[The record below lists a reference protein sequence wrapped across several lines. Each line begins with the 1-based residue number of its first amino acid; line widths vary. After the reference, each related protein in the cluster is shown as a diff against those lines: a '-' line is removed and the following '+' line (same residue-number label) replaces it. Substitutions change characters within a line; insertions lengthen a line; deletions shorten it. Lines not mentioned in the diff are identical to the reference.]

1 LAHGE
6 GVALELLDR
15 FRLCRD
21 QVEIEV
27 PPQSATV
34 LAFLAIKGRQV
45 HRSVVAGTLWG
56 DLPEARALADL
67 RSALYRVR
75 VAAVRAVGNVL
86 ELEPD
91 VGVDLRAA
99 MELAR
104 DLVRTPGPP
113 ARIEP
118 IIDLLG
124 RELLPDSDELW
135 LEPARERYRH
145 LRLRALETVARE
157 LTRAGRHVE
166 AIEAAQ
172 VAVSVEP
179 LSETAQAALI
189 CAFVAEGNEALALRQ
204 HEAFRRR
211 LWHELRV
218 RPVPFERFCK
228 LDDRPEEPAT
238 PWQPVSVTPWRRTG
252 DASVTRR

>member
-1 LAHGE
+1 
-6 GVALELLDR
+6 VALELLDR
-15 FRLCRD
+15 FRLRRGLVRVD
-21 QVEIEV
+21 V
-27 PPQSATV
+27 PLRSATV

-67 RSALYRVR
+67 RSALYRIR
-75 VAAVRAVGNVL
+75 VPAVRATGDVL
-86 ELEPD
+86 ELVPG
-91 VGVDLRAA
+91 VSVDLREA
-99 MELAR
+99 MDVAR
-104 DLVRTPGPP
+104 AIVRTPGLP

-118 IIDLLG
+118 VIDLLG

-135 LEPARERYRH
+135 IEPARERYRH
-145 LRLRALETVARE
+145 LRLRALETIARE
-157 LTRAGRHVE
+157 LTQAGRHAE

-172 VAVSVEP
+172 VAVAIEP

-211 LWHELRV
+211 LWRELRV
-218 RPVPFERFCK
+218 RPVPFERFCA
-228 LDDRPEEPAT
+228 LDVRRDDAAESTWPA
-238 PWQPVSVTPWRRTG
+238 VAVAPWRRSG
-252 DASVTRR
+252 DASATRR